1 MELNE
6 LQNMWQDYDRKL
18 SENTRLNREILKL
31 MLIAKPKRKLN
42 WIRIKAALSI
52 LSPVIFLTLILLLKV
67 RFTLSAHFFIGLALF
82 LPVYLITYIWDIRY
96 FNLIR
101 TVDFSLPVL
110 SIKKTVTELEK
121 YKIKTTRIRY
131 SLMPLA
137 ITGFILMI
145 INKITFSLNIASFIP
160 LVLIIVVFLSSMY
173 LTFRFGIYERFRKL
187 NNDLSEIAGLE
198 KE

>member
-96 FNLIR
+96 FNLIQ